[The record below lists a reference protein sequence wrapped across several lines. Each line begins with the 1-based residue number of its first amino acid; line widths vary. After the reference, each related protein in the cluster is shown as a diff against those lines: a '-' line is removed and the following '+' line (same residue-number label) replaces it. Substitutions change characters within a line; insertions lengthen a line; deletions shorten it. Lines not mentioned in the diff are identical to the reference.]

1 MSFLLSPSV
10 SYTKAQSG
18 NEKEKVDFP
27 FSALFSFHK
36 NDAASHNFSSFRS
49 FLFQQLLPPS
59 LCYIKVKPDLAP
71 LSKYQ
76 MF

>member
-1 MSFLLSPSV
+1 MSLLLSPSV
-10 SYTKAQSG
+10 TYSKAQSS
-18 NEKEKVDFP
+18 NEKEKVDFS

-36 NDAASHNFSSFRS
+36 IDAASHNFSSFHS
-49 FLFQQLLPPS
+49 FSHS
-59 LCYIKVKPDLAP
+59 LCNIKVKRDFAP